1 MLVNPAAGGA
11 SPRTLDAVRAR
22 LTDLAGGELVE
33 LDAAGPAEVAAA
45 ARRGLSAGLDRLVVV
60 GGDGLVH
67 RALPAVAGRAEITL
81 GIVALGTGNDIA
93 RALGLPVDDPL
104 AAAELAVNGEPTAID
119 AMRSDAG
126 WALSVATAGFSVRV
140 NERANRLRWPRGA
153 ARYQVATLLGLP
165 GLRPDRL
172 VLTVDGVEH
181 RTDATLIAVGN
192 TRFFGGAMAI
202 CPDADPCDGLLDVTI
217 VGAVGRLRLLRFF
230 PTVYSGAHRTNPAVT
245 FLRAR
250 TVALA
255 GGADVWADGERLGPM
270 PLSLEAVAGAV
281 RVAGARIGATDRA
294 D

>member
-1 MLVNPAAGGA
+1 VLAGTALLPLGSAVTVTAVAGTAALTLVLLVRHWARRRP
-11 SPRTLDAVRAR
+11 AVRA
-22 LTDLAGGELVE
+22 A
-33 LDAAGPAEVAAA
+33 
-45 ARRGLSAGLDRLVVV
+45 
-60 GGDGLVH
+60 
-67 RALPAVAGRAEITL
+67 ALPAV
-81 GIVALGTGNDIA
+81 VALVVLALAVGTNAWFGFYPTPASLAAGPD
-93 RALGLPVDDPL
+93 RGGLPAPPAPPVT
-104 AAAELAVNGEPTAID
+104 G
-119 AMRSDAG
+119 
-126 WALSVATAGFSVRV
+126 
-140 NERANRLRWPRGA
+140 
-153 ARYQVATLLGLP
+153 P
-165 GLRPDRL
+165 GRDT

>member
-1 MLVNPAAGGA
+1 M
-11 SPRTLDAVRAR
+11 
-22 LTDLAGGELVE
+22 
-33 LDAAGPAEVAAA
+33 
-45 ARRGLSAGLDRLVVV
+45 VV

-67 RALPAVAGRAEITL
+67 HVLQAVAGRAGVTL

-93 RALGLPVDDPL
+93 RARALPVEDPL
-104 AAAELAVNGEPTAID
+104 AAAALAVNGEPLAID

-172 VLTVDGVEH
+172 VLTIDGVEH
-181 RTDATLIAVGN
+181 GVDATLVAIGN

-202 CPDADPCDGLLDVTI
+202 CPEADPGDGMLDVTI

-230 PTVYSGAHRTNPAVT
+230 PTVYTGAHRTNPAVT

-250 TVALA
+250 TVTLA

-270 PLSLEAVAGAV
+270 PLTLEAVPGAV
-281 RVAGARIGATDRA
+281 HVAGARIGTSEQA